1 MALKRRAAVNEIVC
15 TIRVDS
21 RRSLWPQN
29 LVLDANTCLL
39 SPPHSWFAFP
49 AFYLRLHLAAE
60 VQKPKVY
67 APPRRPVVKGR
78 KNTRKLLF
86 VIVAISSPSFHP
98 ATVFPLTHL
107 LLSNMID
114 PKLKGTEKL

>member
-1 MALKRRAAVNEIVC
+1 MQTLAFCLRHIPGLH
-15 TIRVDS
+15 S
-21 RRSLWPQN
+21 RLFI
-29 LVLDANTCLL
+29 
-39 SPPHSWFAFP
+39 FAFTLP
-49 AFYLRLHLAAE
+49 
-60 VQKPKVY
+60 QKCKSQKVY